1 MNKYQ
6 RHNWNLSNEL
16 SDTISDIKENYSM
29 GLIDPIEYINQICT
43 ISQAIK
49 ADIRLPIENWAII
62 RLSTDY
68 VVMDLFETAMEAA
81 NELNKWENKEQFKID
96 KV

>member
-1 MNKYQ
+1 MNKHQ

-29 GLIDPIEYINQICT
+29 GLIDPIEYITQICT

-49 ADIRLPIENWAII
+49 ADISRPDENWAII
-62 RLSTDY
+62 RVSTDY
-68 VVMDLFETAMEAA
+68 VVADLFESAIEAA
-81 NELNKWENKEQFKID
+81 DELNKWENKDEFKID
-96 KV
+96 KI